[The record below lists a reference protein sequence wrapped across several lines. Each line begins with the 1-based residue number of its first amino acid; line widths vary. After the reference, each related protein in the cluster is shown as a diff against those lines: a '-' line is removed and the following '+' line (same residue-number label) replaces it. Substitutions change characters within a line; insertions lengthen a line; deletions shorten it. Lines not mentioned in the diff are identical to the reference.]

1 MGNEISAVAG
11 GVATAATGVAT
22 GVTLGKVPA
31 LKHATAQCAKF
42 TGKKFMDSNVRHVG
56 ELVGVS
62 IAAAATLGQCEAV
75 NECVRQ
81 SAPRTGKTL
90 LRTLD
95 SSADS
100 LPIVGH
106 IKGGIHYACGDEE
119 GGHKAMRAS
128 NRTVGVMGG
137 GAIGMLTGGPPGA
150 VIGGIAGGAALDGTI
165 TVVESAVKNEYTP
178 TGQVAAWTKAL
189 ENKDPQ
195 SLIEGLVEIAV
206 TPVGDGLAG
215 YAAGK
220 MTMKIKEKLT
230 GNPKRVYRVATEEAV
245 DKMVEDQSL
254 TRAPQSKDQMGETCV
269 TESPTKHSRE
279 FLPQR
284 QKQTPATKMSCAE
297 FEVDKGTWDRMKADS
312 IPQQGSRQINQ
323 RLIKQNLDPLNVT
336 TTEKLGS
343 SGEINMNIKGNNV
356 DKFNA
361 GVVKVTKVNVLSC
374 KYKSDLIHATHRI
387 GKPAAGAAIAAA
399 AAAEHTRSATQ
410 D

>member
-106 IKGGIHYACGDEE
+106 IKGSIHYACGDEE

-165 TVVESAVKNEYTP
+165 TVVESAVKHEYTP

-206 TPVGDGLAG
+206 TPIGDGLAG

-230 GNPKRVYRVATEEAV
+230 GNPQRVYRVVPEEAV

-254 TRAPQSKDQMGETCV
+254 TRAPQSKGQMGETCV
-269 TESPTKHSRE
+269 TESATKHSRQ

-284 QKQTPATKMSCAE
+284 QKQTPAKMSCAE
-297 FEVDKGTWDRMKADS
+297 FKVEKRIWDRMKDDS
-312 IPQQGSRQINQ
+312 IPQQGSRPINEV
-323 RLIKQNLDPLNVT
+323 RIERGLDPLNVT

-343 SGEINMNIKGNNV
+343 SGEISMNIKGNNV
-356 DKFNA
+356 ATFNK
-361 GVVKVTKVNVLSC
+361 GVVKVAKVNVLSC

-399 AAAEHTRSATQ
+399 AAAEHTRSAKQ